1 MARVVSVRVPEAVS
15 EEGVVYWVAEGLS
28 RRFAKRIVLRYRGG
42 VSKEGIALA
51 LGSGVLFE
59 IAMVGVGRCS

>member
-1 MARVVSVRVPEAVS
+1 MARVVSVRVPKDVS
-15 EEGVVYWVAEGLS
+15 EKMLCIGLLKVFRVGL
-28 RRFAKRIVLRYRGG
+28 RRESFSGIEEEYRRK
-42 VSKEGIALA
+42 VIALA